1 MIPGWPA
8 PLQRQLQVLVTQF
21 LMGSGA
27 AWIGIA
33 SIERLGTTGRFPPT
47 MRLGGRLETLGSRP
61 VSQAFVWIQGSDPE
75 LWVDPRDKNYRDLF
89 DEFARTRLGMGG
101 RPTGSDWNVDHV
113 FPKAAGALDG
123 LSHVRAM
130 SIAAPGN
137 QALGRTVEK
146 EMKQRADDAPGGKE
160 IRHATWMTIGKAAG
174 FTGWE
179 SLPDSQSAAA
189 NLPAA
194 RALFAYLAGL
204 GITAPAGALE
214 ERLTA
219 HTLTR
224 IR

>member
-1 MIPGWPA
+1 MIPGWPV
-8 PLQRQLQVLVTQF
+8 PLQRQLQVLVAQF
-21 LMGSGA
+21 LTGSGA

-33 SIERLGTTGRFPPT
+33 SIERLGTTGAFPPT
-47 MRLGGRLETLGSRP
+47 QRRGGRLETLGHHAMAK
-61 VSQAFVWIQGSDPE
+61 AFVWVQGSEPE
-75 LWVDPRDKNYRDLF
+75 LWLDPRDKNYRDLF
-89 DEFARTRLGMGG
+89 DEFARTRLGMAG

-130 SIAAPGN
+130 SIGAPGN

-146 EMKQRADDAPGGKE
+146 VMKQRADKKPGRKE

-174 FTGWE
+174 FIGWDA
-179 SLPDSQSAAA
+179 LPDSESPTA
-189 NLPAA
+189 NLPAC
-194 RALFAYLAGL
+194 RALFAYLAGM
-204 GITAPAGALE
+204 GIVAPSGAIE

>member
-8 PLQRQLQVLVTQF
+8 PLQRQLQVLVNQF
-21 LMGSGA
+21 LAGGE

-33 SIERLGTTGRFPPT
+33 SIDNIVGRGTGPRT
-47 MRLGGRLETLGSRP
+47 MRLGGRLEVLGTRG
-61 VSQAFVWIQGSDPE
+61 VSQAFVWMQGTEPE

-101 RPTGSDWNVDHV
+101 RPTGGDWNVDHV

-130 SIAAPGN
+130 SIGAPGN

-146 EMKQRADDAPGGKE
+146 EMKQRADDTPGRKRV
-160 IRHATWMTIGKAAG
+160 RHATWMTIGKAAG

-179 SLPDSQSAAA
+179 SLPDSDSAAA
-189 NLPAA
+189 NMPAA
-194 RALFAYLAGL
+194 RALFAYLASL
-204 GITAPAGALE
+204 GVTAPAGALE

>member
-21 LMGSGA
+21 LAGGE

-33 SIERLGTTGRFPPT
+33 SIDNIVGGGSGPRTI
-47 MRLGGRLETLGSRP
+47 RLGGRLETLGSRA
-61 VSQAFVWIQGSDPE
+61 VSKAFVWIQGNEPE
-75 LWVDPRDKNYRDLF
+75 LWLDPRDKNYRDLF
-89 DEFARTRLGMGG
+89 DEFARTRLGMAG

-130 SIAAPGN
+130 SIGAPGN

-146 EMKQRADDAPGGKE
+146 EMKQRADDVAGRKRV
-160 IRHATWMTIGKAAG
+160 RHATWMTIGKASG
-174 FTGWE
+174 FVGWD
-179 SLPDSQSAAA
+179 SLPDSDSAAA
-189 NLPAA
+189 NATAA
-194 RALFAYLAGL
+194 RALFAYLAGM
-204 GITAPAGALE
+204 GITAPAGTLE

>member
-21 LMGSGA
+21 LAGGE

-33 SIERLGTTGRFPPT
+33 GIENIVGRGSGLST
-47 MRLGGRLETLGSRP
+47 MRLGGRMETLGSRAI
-61 VSQAFVWIQGSDPE
+61 SQAFVWVQGSEPE
-75 LWVDPRDKNYRDLF
+75 LWLDPRDKNYRDLF
-89 DEFARTRLGMGG
+89 DEFARARLGMAG

-130 SIAAPGN
+130 SIGAPGN

-146 EMKQRADDAPGGKE
+146 EMKQRADDKPGGKE
-160 IRHATWMTIGKAAG
+160 VRHATWMTMGKAAG

-179 SLPDSQSAAA
+179 ELPDSQSAAA
-189 NLPAA
+189 NRRAC
-194 RALFAYLAGL
+194 RALFGYLAGM
-204 GITAPAGALE
+204 GITAPAGAIE

-219 HTLTR
+219 YTLTR